1 MVPERLPDDPLQP
14 IASRA
19 QAAVLFA
26 NGKAQPG
33 IISAVRT
40 IENGKHF
47 VATALRLF
55 EDAADRFFVQQTI
68 DAPEAIVGG
77 GAACRFA
84 FRNWRVRPGRTMA

>member
-26 NGKAQPG
+26 NGKAEPG
-33 IISAVRT
+33 LLTAVRT

-55 EDAADRFFVQQTI
+55 EDATDRVLVQKTI
-68 DAPEAIVGG
+68 DAPEAIVRWA
-77 GAACRFA
+77 AACRFA
-84 FRNWRVRPGRTMA
+84 FRNWRVKP